1 MAVMSVW
8 SIIRIHAIDVVILFY
23 QAFKPCLLLLLLLLL
38 LLVITYRIIDQ
49 TPHRKG
55 QKSMYAAEF
64 N

>member
-1 MAVMSVW
+1 MAVMSLW

-23 QAFKPCLLLLLLLLL
+23 QAFKPCLLLLLL